1 MLNKYKILFLFVVI
15 FLSGNSVSMTLV
27 DKYENA
33 KVGDWVRLELTNGTV
48 QLVFI
53 AEKKDDSVVLEVKEM
68 DRGFVVAWRQLV
80 IDSAQKKTILV
91 RQKDLLTGEI
101 DEHQPKDEENIDEVL
116 QAEFRETGEEK
127 ITQRIEE
134 WDNKTL
140 KYVKKNRTFQC
151 KLYRSVISDRFIEI
165 WYSDEIPLYPI
176 KANIPGLNTTIRLVR
191 YGTGME
197 SKFEPVEKIEKKDN

>member
-1 MLNKYKILFLFVVI
+1 
-15 FLSGNSVSMTLV
+15 MTLI
-27 DKYENA
+27 DKYQNA
-33 KVGDWVRLELTNGTV
+33 KAGDWVRLELTNGTV

-101 DEHQPKDEENIDEVL
+101 NEHPPKDEENIDEVL
-116 QAEFRETGEEK
+116 QAEFRETGKEK
-127 ITQRIEE
+127 ITQQIEE

-140 KYVKKNRTFQC
+140 KYIRKNRTFQC
-151 KLYRSVISDRFIEI
+151 KLYRSVIANRFIEI
-165 WYSDEIPLYPI
+165 WYSDEIPLYPL

-197 SKFEPVEKIEKKDN
+197 SKFEPIEKIEKKDN